1 MKNNSNTW
9 MYLFFATLLLWV
21 GTITYSCEPQKT
33 SEPTAA
39 VEEVKEPVEATD
51 PCQGAKVDTIP
62 RKSALSSIANYQ
74 NYLSGKLTVVNPDVR
89 YFALPHCELSEMI
102 DQMGRGNDIQAHLAV
117 RNIADQDNGGK
128 VVPQITL
135 VFSDTPTSA
144 NAAAT
149 VYYDFVKP
157 CPRDCPKE

>member
-21 GTITYSCEPQKT
+21 GTITYSCEPQTT
-33 SEPTAA
+33 SEPTAE

-51 PCQGAKVDTIP
+51 PCKGAKVDTIS
-62 RKSALSSIANYQ
+62 RDSALAYIANYQ
-74 NYLSGKLTVVNPDVR
+74 KYLSGTLKVANTDVE
-89 YFALPHCELSEMI
+89 YFALPNCELSEMI

-117 RNIADQDNGGK
+117 RNIKDQRDNGK
-128 VVPQITL
+128 LVPQITL

-144 NAAAT
+144 DAAST
-149 VYYDFVKP
+149 VYYDFVSP
-157 CPRDCPKE
+157 CPLDCPKE